1 VKTSFWLFA
10 SRLGL
15 AVVVAVVTLTAA
27 PVAAQQLPA
36 GGRLPPGS
44 QRPLFGER
52 NPGDDVLLLTFGTS
66 ASSQE
71 RGEPSDLD
79 EFDVPNKDSR
89 FYADVNGGLAF
100 NPRSE
105 GPFKVSLNAA
115 SAVRRYETGDEF
127 MVLGHSAGGRVQWA
141 ATRRTAISA
150 QTSFTYL
157 PSYSLRWALL
167 GDPEALV
174 TEAGTL
180 PPSAVDFSLGKRIS
194 FNSGGG
200 AGVTQTLTRRLSV
213 TASYNDHLQRYS
225 NEAYRS
231 QRQRE
236 ARGRFNYGL
245 AKGMSLRL
253 GYGRRESRT
262 EGPRGSSLTAIDDI
276 DVGIDMARAL
286 SLTRTTTV
294 SFSSGTFVVE
304 QEGRREANL
313 MGGLSVQQQVGRTG
327 VIAFQAYRRAE
338 LQDGFVEP
346 VLSNGASLIGAYQP
360 AQRVFFN
367 VSANAAKGRTLD
379 RTGATEV
386 DVYSGFARLGYA
398 FSARGQVYA
407 QYLVSNHDIGGDV
420 QMIGL
425 FPRHQVRH
433 TARIGVNWSLP
444 LANDR
449 SRPVAPRG
457 PSAAATP

>member
-1 VKTSFWLFA
+1 VKTLFRPTA
-10 SRLGL
+10 SRHVLTAL
-15 AVVVAVVTLTAA
+15 VAAALSLTAA
-27 PVAAQQLPA
+27 SVAAQQ
-36 GGRLPPGS
+36 LPPGS

-52 NPGDDVLLLTFGTS
+52 NPGDDVLLLTLTTS

-71 RGEPSDLD
+71 RQEASELD

-89 FYADVNGGLAF
+89 FYADVNGALAY
-100 NPRSE
+100 NPRLDGS
-105 GPFKVSLNAA
+105 PFKVSLNAA
-115 SAVRRYETGDEF
+115 SAVRRYQTGEEF
-127 MVLGHSAGGRVQWA
+127 MVLGHSGGARVQWA

-150 QTSFTYL
+150 QSTFSYL

-167 GDPEALV
+167 GDPAALV

-180 PPSAVDFSLGKRIS
+180 PPGAVDFSLGKRIS
-194 FNSGGG
+194 YNTGGG
-200 AGVTQTLTRRLSV
+200 ASVTQTLTRRLSV

-236 ARGRFNYGL
+236 AHGRFNYGF

-253 GYGRRESRT
+253 GYGRRTSNT
-262 EGPRGSSLTAIDDI
+262 EGPRGASLTAIDDI
-276 DVGIDMARAL
+276 DIGIDMARAL
-286 SLTRTTTV
+286 SLTRTTSV
-294 SFSSGTFVVE
+294 SFSSGTFMVE
-304 QEGRREANL
+304 QEGRREANF
-313 MGGLSVQQQVGRTG
+313 MGGLSVQQQIGRTG
-327 VIAFQAYRRAE
+327 VVSFQAYRRVE

-346 VLSNGASLIGAYQP
+346 VLSNGASLVGAYQP

-367 VSANAAKGRTLD
+367 VSANAAKGRTLE
-379 RTGATEV
+379 RTGATNVE
-386 DVYSGFARLGYA
+386 VYSGFARLGYA
-398 FSARGQVYA
+398 FSTRGQVYG
-407 QYLVSNHDIGGDV
+407 QYLLSNHDIGGDV

-433 TARIGVNWSLP
+433 TARIGVTWSLP
-444 LANDR
+444 LLNDR

-457 PSAAATP
+457 LGASTP

>member
-1 VKTSFWLFA
+1 MLKTLVRPLG
-10 SRLGL
+10 SRRVRTALVAAA
-15 AVVVAVVTLTAA
+15 AVTCALTPA
-27 PVAAQQLPA
+27 AAQQL
-36 GGRLPPGS
+36 
-44 QRPLFGER
+44 QRPVFGER
-52 NPGDDVLLLTFGTS
+52 NPGEDVLLLTLTTS

-71 RGEPSDLD
+71 RQEASELD
-79 EFDVPNKDSR
+79 GFDVPNRDSR
-89 FYADVNGGLAF
+89 FYADVNGAMAY
-100 NPRSE
+100 NPRLD

-115 SAVRRYETGDEF
+115 SAVRRYQTGDEF
-127 MVLGHSAGGRVQWA
+127 MVLGHSAGARVQWA
-141 ATRRTAISA
+141 ATRRTALSA
-150 QTSFTYL
+150 QSSFSYL

-167 GDPEALV
+167 GDPAALV

-180 PPSAVDFSLGKRIS
+180 PPGAVDFSLGKRLS
-194 FNSGGG
+194 YNTGGG
-200 AGVTQTLTRRLSV
+200 ASVTQTLTRRLSL

-236 ARGRFNYGL
+236 GHGRFNYAF

-253 GYGRRESRT
+253 GYGRRMSNT
-262 EGPRGSSLTAIDDI
+262 EGPRGASLTAIDDI
-276 DVGIDMARAL
+276 DIGIDMARAL

-294 SFSSGTFVVE
+294 SFSSGTFMVD

-313 MGGLSVQQQVGRTG
+313 MGGLSVQQQIGRTG
-327 VIAFQAYRRAE
+327 VLAFQAYRRAE

-346 VLSNGASLIGAYQP
+346 VLSNGASLVGAYQP

-367 VSANAAKGRTLD
+367 VSANAAKGRTLE
-379 RTGATEV
+379 RTGATDIE
-386 DVYSGFARLGYA
+386 VYSGFARLGYA
-398 FSARGQVYA
+398 FSARGQVYG

-425 FPRHQVRH
+425 FPRQQLRH
-433 TARIGVNWSLP
+433 TARIGVTWSLP
-444 LANDR
+444 LMNDR

-457 PSAAATP
+457 ATAAP